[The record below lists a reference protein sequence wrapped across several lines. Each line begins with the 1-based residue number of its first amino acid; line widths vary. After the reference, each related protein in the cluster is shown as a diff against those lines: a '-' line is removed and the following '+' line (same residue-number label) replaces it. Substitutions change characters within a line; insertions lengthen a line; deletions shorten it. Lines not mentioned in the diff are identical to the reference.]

1 MSRQPLRKEIKATRV
16 APILR
21 HPGLPRCPSRTNDVT
36 TDVLIVGRDSDVFG
50 EHLTPTFPKLR
61 FHCAHNS
68 AEALALAPPC
78 EILVIRTD
86 EIFAGLVAAMPR
98 LRLIQALTTG
108 VDHIMAL
115 PNLPSNVMI
124 TAARGFHGP
133 QMSELA
139 FLFMLA
145 FARKFP
151 AVLENQK
158 NRIWDRREQRLLVGK
173 TVLVVGVGRIAEE
186 LAQRCK
192 LFGMRVVGV
201 STRATAP
208 HFDVLY
214 PRAQIAKAAALADF
228 LILLAPYTKENH
240 HLVDA
245 ATIDAMKPDGVLINI
260 ARGGVLDEEA
270 LRRALLEG
278 RIAGAG
284 LDVFQTEP
292 LPPESPL
299 WDTPNVIITS
309 HVGGVSETYA
319 EQVMPI
325 LIDNL
330 RAFMDGAPERMSYIV
345 KSA

>member
-1 MSRQPLRKEIKATRV
+1 MTD
-16 APILR
+16 
-21 HPGLPRCPSRTNDVT
+21 DVT
-36 TDVLIVGRDSDVFG
+36 IDALIVGRDSDVFA
-50 EHLTPTFPKLR
+50 EHLSRRFPRLR
-61 FHCAHNS
+61 FPCAHNS
-68 AEALALAPPC
+68 AEALVLAPPC

-115 PNLPSNVMI
+115 PNLPPNVVI

-173 TVLVVGVGRIAEE
+173 TVVMVGVGRIAEE

-192 LFGMRVVGV
+192 IFGMTVVGV
-201 STRATAP
+201 STRKTAP
-208 HFDVLY
+208 HFDAMY
-214 PRAQIAKAAALADF
+214 PRTQIAKAASLADF

-245 ATIDAMKPDGVLINI
+245 ATICAMKPDGVLINI

-309 HVGGVSETYA
+309 HIGGVAETYT
-319 EQVMPI
+319 EQVMPL

-330 RAFMDGAPERMSYIV
+330 RAFVDGTPEKMSYIV
-345 KSA
+345 KI

>member
-1 MSRQPLRKEIKATRV
+1 MTLE
-16 APILR
+16 
-21 HPGLPRCPSRTNDVT
+21 
-36 TDVLIVGRDSDVFG
+36 VLIVGRDSDVFA
-50 EHLTPTFPKLR
+50 EHLSPQFSKLS
-61 FHCAHNS
+61 FHRAHNS

-86 EIFAGLVAAMPR
+86 EIFAGLIAAMPR

-115 PNLPSNVMI
+115 PNLPPQVMI

-145 FARKFP
+145 FARQFP
-151 AVLENQK
+151 TVLENQK
-158 NRIWDRREQRLLVGK
+158 RKIWDRHEQSLLLGK
-173 TVLVVGVGRIAEE
+173 TVVVVGVGRIAEE

-192 LFGMRVVGV
+192 MFGMTVIGV

-208 HFDVLY
+208 HFDAMY
-214 PRAQIAKAAALADF
+214 PRAQITNAASLADF
-228 LILLAPYTKENH
+228 LIVLAPYTKENH

-270 LRRALLEG
+270 LRRALLQG

-309 HVGGVSETYA
+309 HVGGMSKSYV
-319 EQVMPI
+319 EQVMPL

-330 RAFMDGAPERMSYIV
+330 RAFVDGTPERMSYIV
-345 KSA
+345 RNG

>member
-1 MSRQPLRKEIKATRV
+1 MTLE
-16 APILR
+16 
-21 HPGLPRCPSRTNDVT
+21 
-36 TDVLIVGRDSDVFG
+36 VLIVGRDSDVFAERLG
-50 EHLTPTFPKLR
+50 SQFPGLR

-78 EILVIRTD
+78 AVLVIRTD
-86 EIFAGLVAAMPR
+86 EIFAGLIAAMPQ

-115 PNLPSNVMI
+115 PNLPPNVMI
-124 TAARGFHGP
+124 AAARGFHGP

-158 NRIWDRREQRLLVGK
+158 NKIWDRREQRLLAGK
-173 TVLVVGVGRIAEE
+173 TAVVVGVGRIAEE

-192 LFGMRVVGV
+192 IFGMTVVGV
-201 STRATAP
+201 STRASAP
-208 HFDVLY
+208 HFDAMY
-214 PRAQIAKAAALADF
+214 PRAQIAIAASVADF

-245 ATIDAMKPDGVLINI
+245 ATIDAMKADGVLINL

-309 HVGGVSETYA
+309 HVGGMSEAYA
-319 EQVMPI
+319 EQVMPL
-325 LIDNL
+325 LIGNL
-330 RAFMDGAPERMSYIV
+330 RAFVDGAPERMSYIV
-345 KSA
+345 KRA

>member
-1 MSRQPLRKEIKATRV
+1 
-16 APILR
+16 
-21 HPGLPRCPSRTNDVT
+21 VT

-50 EHLTPTFPKLR
+50 EHLTPTFPRLR
-61 FHCAHNS
+61 FRCAHNS
-68 AEALALAPPC
+68 AEALTFAPPC

-86 EIFAGLVAAMPR
+86 EIFAGLITAMPR

-108 VDHIMAL
+108 VDHIIAL
-115 PNLPSNVMI
+115 SNLPANVVI
-124 TAARGFHGP
+124 AASRGFHGP

-151 AVLENQK
+151 TVLENQK
-158 NRIWDRREQRLLVGK
+158 NKIWDRREQRLLTGK
-173 TVLVVGVGRIAEE
+173 TVVVVGVGRIAED

-192 LFGMRVVGV
+192 VFGMTVVGV
-201 STRATAP
+201 STRAAAP
-208 HFDVLY
+208 HFDAMY
-214 PRAQIAKAAALADF
+214 PRAQITKAASLADF

-245 ATIDAMKPDGVLINI
+245 ATIDAMKPDGILINI

-319 EQVMPI
+319 EQVMPL

-330 RAFMDGAPERMSYIV
+330 RAFVDGMPERMSYIV
-345 KSA
+345 KKSE

>member
-1 MSRQPLRKEIKATRV
+1 M
-16 APILR
+16 
-21 HPGLPRCPSRTNDVT
+21 TNDVT

-50 EHLTPTFPKLR
+50 GHLGPQFSGLR

-68 AEALALAPPC
+68 AEALALGPPC

-115 PNLPSNVMI
+115 PNLPPNVMI

-151 AVLENQK
+151 TVLENQK
-158 NRIWDRREQRLLVGK
+158 NKIWDRREQRLLVGK
-173 TVLVVGVGRIAEE
+173 TVVVVGVGRIAEE

-192 LFGMRVVGV
+192 LFGMTVVGV
-201 STRATAP
+201 STRTTAP
-208 HFDVLY
+208 YFDALY
-214 PRAQIAKAAALADF
+214 PRAQIAKAASLADF
-228 LILLAPYTKENH
+228 LILLAPYTNENH

-245 ATIDAMKPDGVLINI
+245 TTIDAMKPDGVLINI

-319 EQVMPI
+319 EQVMPL

-330 RAFMDGAPERMSYIV
+330 RAFVDGTPERMSYIV
-345 KSA
+345 RSA

>member
-1 MSRQPLRKEIKATRV
+1 V
-16 APILR
+16 
-21 HPGLPRCPSRTNDVT
+21 
-36 TDVLIVGRDSDVFG
+36 
-50 EHLTPTFPKLR
+50 
-61 FHCAHNS
+61 
-68 AEALALAPPC
+68 
-78 EILVIRTD
+78 
-86 EIFAGLVAAMPR
+86 
-98 LRLIQALTTG
+98 
-108 VDHIMAL
+108 AL
-115 PNLPSNVMI
+115 PNLPPSVMI
-124 TAARGFHGP
+124 AAARGFHGP

-151 AVLENQK
+151 TVLENQK
-158 NRIWDRREQRLLVGK
+158 NKIWDRREQRLLAGK
-173 TVLVVGVGRIAEE
+173 TAVVVGVGRIAEE

-192 LFGMRVVGV
+192 VFGMTVIGV

-208 HFDVLY
+208 HFDAMY
-214 PRAQIAKAAALADF
+214 PRTQIAEAASLADF

-240 HLVDA
+240 HLVNA
-245 ATIDAMKPDGVLINI
+245 ATINAMKPDGVLINI

-278 RIAGAG
+278 RITGAG

-292 LPPESPL
+292 LPAESPL

-319 EQVMPI
+319 EQVMPL

-330 RAFMDGAPERMSYIV
+330 RAFVDGTPERMSYIV
-345 KSA
+345 KKANGE

>member
-1 MSRQPLRKEIKATRV
+1 VP
-16 APILR
+16 
-21 HPGLPRCPSRTNDVT
+21 CPPKTNDVTHDVT

-68 AEALALAPPC
+68 AEALSIAPPC

-86 EIFAGLVAAMPR
+86 EIFAGLIAAMPR

-115 PNLPSNVMI
+115 PNLPPHVMI

-151 AVLENQK
+151 TVLENQK
-158 NRIWDRREQRLLVGK
+158 NKIWDRREQRLLVGK
-173 TVLVVGVGRIAEE
+173 TVVVVGVGRIAEE

-192 LFGMRVVGV
+192 IFGMTVVGV

-208 HFDVLY
+208 YFDALY
-214 PRAQIAKAAALADF
+214 PRTQIAKAASLADF

-240 HLVDA
+240 HLVSA

-319 EQVMPI
+319 EQVMPL

-330 RAFMDGAPERMSYIV
+330 RAFVDGTPEKMSYIV
-345 KSA
+345 KNA

>member
-1 MSRQPLRKEIKATRV
+1 GTASPMTLE
-16 APILR
+16 
-21 HPGLPRCPSRTNDVT
+21 
-36 TDVLIVGRDSDVFG
+36 VLIVGRDSDVFA
-50 EHLTPTFPKLR
+50 EHLGPQFPRLR
-61 FHCAHNS
+61 FRCAHNS
-68 AEALALAPPC
+68 AQALALAPPC
-78 EILVIRTD
+78 EVLVIRTD
-86 EIFAGLVAAMPR
+86 EIFAGLITALPR

-108 VDHIMAL
+108 VDHILAL
-115 PNLPSNVMI
+115 PNLPANVMI
-124 TAARGFHGP
+124 AASRGFHGP

-151 AVLENQK
+151 TVLENQK
-158 NRIWDRREQRLLVGK
+158 NKIWDRREQRLLTGK
-173 TVLVVGVGRIAEE
+173 TVVVVGVGRIAEE

-192 LFGMRVVGV
+192 MFGMRVVGV

-208 HFDVLY
+208 HFDAMY
-214 PRAQIAKAAALADF
+214 SRTQIAKAASLADF
-228 LILLAPYTKENH
+228 LIVLAPYTKENH
-240 HLVDA
+240 HLVAA

-299 WDTPNVIITS
+299 WDTPNVIVTS

-319 EQVMPI
+319 EQVMPL
-325 LIDNL
+325 LIDN
-330 RAFMDGAPERMSYIV
+330 
-345 KSA
+345 

>member
-1 MSRQPLRKEIKATRV
+1 VI
-16 APILR
+16 
-21 HPGLPRCPSRTNDVT
+21 

-50 EHLTPTFPKLR
+50 EHLGPQFPELQ

-78 EILVIRTD
+78 QILVTRTD
-86 EIFAGLVAAMPR
+86 EIFAALVAAMPR

-115 PNLPSNVMI
+115 PNLPANVMI
-124 TAARGFHGP
+124 AASRGFHGP

-145 FARKFP
+145 FARKLP
-151 AVLENQK
+151 TVLENQRNK
-158 NRIWDRREQRLLVGK
+158 IWDRREQRLLTGK
-173 TVLVVGVGRIAEE
+173 TVVVVGVGRIAEE

-192 LFGMRVVGV
+192 MFGMTVVGV
-201 STRATAP
+201 STRTTAP
-208 HFDVLY
+208 HFDAMY
-214 PRAQIAKAAALADF
+214 PRAQIAKAASLADF

-240 HLVDA
+240 HLVNA

-270 LRRALLEG
+270 LRRALIEG

-319 EQVMPI
+319 EQVMPL

-330 RAFMDGAPERMSYIV
+330 RAFVDGTPEKMSYIV
-345 KSA
+345 KKSEQ

>member
-1 MSRQPLRKEIKATRV
+1 M
-16 APILR
+16 
-21 HPGLPRCPSRTNDVT
+21 T
-36 TDVLIVGRDSDVFG
+36 TDVLIVGRDSEVLA
-50 EHLTPTFPKLR
+50 EHLRRAFPRLR

-86 EIFAGLVAAMPR
+86 EIFAGLIAAMPR

-115 PNLPSNVMI
+115 RNLPPNVMI
-124 TAARGFHGP
+124 AASRGFHGP

-158 NRIWDRREQRLLVGK
+158 HRIWDRCEQRLLVGK
-173 TVLVVGVGRIAEE
+173 TVVVVGVGRIAEE

-192 LFGMRVVGV
+192 IFGMTVVGV

-208 HFDVLY
+208 GFDAMD
-214 PRAQIAKAAALADF
+214 PRAQIAKAASLADF

-245 ATIDAMKPDGVLINI
+245 ATIDAMKSDGVLINI

-270 LRRALLEG
+270 LRRALLAG

-292 LPPESPL
+292 LPPDSPL

-309 HVGGVSETYA
+309 HVGGVSESYA
-319 EQVMPI
+319 EQVMP
-325 LIDNL
+325 LLVDNL
-330 RAFMDGAPERMSYIV
+330 RAFVEGRPERMRYIV
-345 KSA
+345 KV